1 LIPIV
6 ALSIAPLAEM
16 SLARLTVLKPPSS
29 AAGTP
34 PRAYKNIKH
43 IATAVLLLGL
53 FASLWNIRAQM
64 KSVDYR
70 LEVQMWQQIAETTRG
85 YNLAGLT
92 QDYGSRLAYWG
103 WRSITPWPTY
113 GDLNY
118 HEDLRGAQM
127 DFEKQFEELA
137 LKKDLFLVTDF
148 DELNRQPFLEAK
160 LAGYPVFAQGD
171 GYIIYDLIEE

>member
-16 SLARLTVLKPPSS
+16 ILARLTNAKFIVTIILS
-29 AAGTP
+29 
-34 PRAYKNIKH
+34 
-43 IATAVLLLGL
+43 LGL
-53 FASLWNIRAQM
+53 FASLWNTRAQM
-64 KSVDYR
+64 KSVDHR
-70 LEVQMWQQIAETTRG
+70 PQVQLWQQIAETTRG

-92 QDYGSRLAYWG
+92 EDYGSRLAYWG
-103 WRSITPWPTY
+103 WRTITPWPTF

-118 HEDLRGAQM
+118 HEDLRGAQT

-148 DELNRQPFLEAK
+148 DELERQPFLQAK
-160 LAGYPVFAQGD
+160 LAQYTVFAQGD
-171 GYIIYDLIEE
+171 GYIIYDLVE